1 MASCSVVKDYP
12 SRTPFVYETN
22 INIENKL
29 TTDEKKNLTGQLQD
43 QLHDSIRV
51 RLIQKLIGWDKG
63 PKVLYSVLQNPPV
76 YDSIYAGQSMV
87 FMKALLNAQ
96 GYYRDS
102 IYYNTKIDSVGDQ
115 YRTTVNFNVN
125 AGKLFRL
132 DSIGYKIGADNINN
146 NIESDDLERITTEA
160 KQQSL
165 LKKGGAFSKPLLSA
179 ERDRITDVFR
189 NNGYLRFSQDEIL
202 VIWDTLGRAL
212 LRPTLDPIE
221 QAQQLDALRRRR
233 ENPIADVEFI
243 LRTNIDTS
251 HLVKYHVGNVTIYPD
266 LNQDTSSYQPIVRT
280 RRDFTIIS
288 YRDLYRPRV
297 VTENVYLRRGDVYSQ
312 RNYLRTLNRFNSIG
326 SWRLVS
332 IDQIPRAGT
341 DTVDF
346 NIKLTPA
353 PKYIFDANLES
364 SQNWGSP
371 FTEGTLIGV
380 NFNLQNRNFA
390 KGANQANT
398 SIRLGTDLN
407 PDTLLQ
413 TRQISIGHVIN
424 FPRLIPRLGFPLM
437 LRENTRTSLAFN
449 GNYINR
455 EKFFNLTNIN
465 ASWGYDFN
473 WKNKLLSIRLPNI
486 EFTRLQAKEDL
497 LKLIEQNQSYRY
509 IFNDGLVISTIA
521 SLSRTGNKSLSFRK
535 NNPNNKINLINYMRV
550 NAEGS
555 GLLSGFIH
563 SERLDRY
570 LYRFIKIDGDIRQT
584 YQIRRTAFAW
594 RFFSGVGYEIIN
606 PRNPEQKYLPFFKS
620 YFAGG
625 PNSMR
630 GWQLRRLGPG
640 STKKSFA
647 RNIAPDRFGDIQLEL
662 NGEYRF
668 FVADI
673 KGVLLNSALFT
684 DIGNIWFLR
693 KNPDF
698 LNGEFKLSRL
708 GEDIAIAAG
717 TGLRV
722 DFGPFL
728 VRVDYGYR
736 VKNPNVEKQWFN
748 SLKLS
753 NGQIQIGVTYPF

>member
-1 MASCSVVKDYP
+1 
-12 SRTPFVYETN
+12 
-22 INIENKL
+22 
-29 TTDEKKNLTGQLQD
+29 
-43 QLHDSIRV
+43 
-51 RLIQKLIGWDKG
+51 
-63 PKVLYSVLQNPPV
+63 
-76 YDSIYAGQSMV
+76 
-87 FMKALLNAQ
+87 
-96 GYYRDS
+96 
-102 IYYNTKIDSVGDQ
+102 
-115 YRTTVNFNVN
+115 
-125 AGKLFRL
+125 
-132 DSIGYKIGADNINN
+132 
-146 NIESDDLERITTEA
+146 
-160 KQQSL
+160 
-165 LKKGGAFSKPLLSA
+165 
-179 ERDRITDVFR
+179 
-189 NNGYLRFSQDEIL
+189 
-202 VIWDTLGRAL
+202 
-212 LRPTLDPIE
+212 
-221 QAQQLDALRRRR
+221 
-233 ENPIADVEFI
+233 
-243 LRTNIDTS
+243 
-251 HLVKYHVGNVTIYPD
+251 
-266 LNQDTSSYQPIVRT
+266 
-280 RRDFTIIS
+280 
-288 YRDLYRPRV
+288 
-297 VTENVYLRRGDVYSQ
+297 
-312 RNYLRTLNRFNSIG
+312 
-326 SWRLVS
+326 
-332 IDQIPRAGT
+332 
-341 DTVDF
+341 
-346 NIKLTPA
+346 
-353 PKYIFDANLES
+353 
-364 SQNWGSP
+364 
-371 FTEGTLIGV
+371 
-380 NFNLQNRNFA
+380 
-390 KGANQANT
+390 
-398 SIRLGTDLN
+398 
-407 PDTLLQ
+407 
-413 TRQISIGHVIN
+413 
-424 FPRLIPRLGFPLM
+424 
-437 LRENTRTSLAFN
+437 
-449 GNYINR
+449 
-455 EKFFNLTNIN
+455 
-465 ASWGYDFN
+465 
-473 WKNKLLSIRLPNI
+473 
-486 EFTRLQAKEDL
+486 
-497 LKLIEQNQSYRY
+497 
-509 IFNDGLVISTIA
+509 
-521 SLSRTGNKSLSFRK
+521 
-535 NNPNNKINLINYMRV
+535 MRV

-563 SERLDRY
+563 NERLDRY